1 MGGAGAARSDAE
13 SFDGDHTGAAAATAP
28 AARRRAAKTGASLSI
43 NSLLQE
49 KEEAA
54 KVAEEAAKAD
64 EAPSDE
70 RIREVWATLPE
81 VYKSRPR
88 LASMLSGV
96 QMNIETE
103 DGDVKVLCFDVASV
117 AQQDWIE
124 KNLRSDIEGT
134 LARSLNYGRV
144 KIRVGLLP
152 QEEQPKKAYLPEE
165 KARELIGTNPE
176 LRKLVDELSLDVK

>member
-1 MGGAGAARSDAE
+1 M
-13 SFDGDHTGAAAATAP
+13 
-28 AARRRAAKTGASLSI
+28 
-43 NSLLQE
+43 
-49 KEEAA
+49 
-54 KVAEEAAKAD
+54 AEEAAKAS

-70 RIREVWATLPE
+70 RIRQVWSSLPE

-103 DGDVKVLCFDVASV
+103 EDDVKVLCFDVASV

-124 KNLRSDIEGT
+124 KNLRNDIEST
-134 LARSLNYGRV
+134 LARALNYGRV

-152 QEEQPKKAYLPEE
+152 QQEQPKKAYLPEE
-165 KARELIGTNPE
+165 KARELIGANPE